1 MHISNFEDYID
12 DKILQRGYTYFQQ
25 GKIGTIQNT
34 TQSAYRMTVFG
45 SKRYQVIV
53 DLDADDFIT
62 HTTCN
67 CPYEHGIHCKHQ
79 VAAFYAVRTCKTN
92 KDSYIHPPDV
102 RQVLLQKSNEE
113 LVMIICDILNQYPE
127 IETKLLF
134 QHAPDCDD
142 ENSCSQII
150 NEYIHAVQDRGFIEY
165 GDVSYAVQGAEFVL
179 EKVDQTATDGDTAK
193 AVHMCIIVLSMMIDM
208 LQGCDDSDGIVGGI
222 IDESIASIDHIVSTY
237 MDTMSEATQQQIFQM
252 LLQEASHE
260 RHDGWNEWEFALLNI
275 CIYFCTNPE
284 WRRQLDDTLEQMI
297 SSNSK
302 EGWSGTYRTSQCKKI
317 QLQLIQLYDG
327 SSKEEAFIQTNLQY
341 SEFREKAIQ
350 HAFHLCEYE
359 KVIQLCLDG
368 EQQDK
373 NALGLL
379 KQWKTYR
386 YEAYENLGDI
396 ENQRKLG
403 LAFVLEDDFSYYE
416 KLKALYDPSSWL
428 EIREHILAT
437 FESTSYRSYMYE
449 SILLLERLLDK
460 LVVYCQKHPA
470 TILHLYESL
479 LPDYPSETHQIF
491 ITHLQN
497 LAQVAQNRKMY
508 NNICQIIQTYRR
520 VGDEK
525 LVQTFIEQ
533 LKQTYHNRPA
543 FLDEL
548 GKISNEYNRI

>member
-1 MHISNFEDYID
+1 M
-12 DKILQRGYTYFQQ
+12 
-25 GKIGTIQNT
+25 
-34 TQSAYRMTVFG
+34 V
-45 SKRYQVIV
+45 
-53 DLDADDFIT
+53 LDSDEFIT

-67 CPYEHGIHCKHQ
+67 CPYEYGIYCKHQ
-79 VAAFYAVRTCKTN
+79 VAAFYAVKESKTN
-92 KDSYIHPPDV
+92 KDSYIQPYDI
-102 RQVLLQKSNEE
+102 RQALLQKSNEE
-113 LVMIICDILNQYPE
+113 LITIICDILNQYPE
-127 IETKLLF
+127 METKLLF
-134 QHAPDCDD
+134 QHASDHSDV
-142 ENSCSQII
+142 NSCSQII

-165 GDVSYAVQGAEFVL
+165 RDVSYAVQGAELVL
-179 EKVDQTATDGDTAK
+179 EKVDQTVTDGDTVK

-237 MDTMSEATQQQIFQM
+237 IDTMSESTQQQIFQI

-260 RHDGWNEWEFALLNI
+260 RHDDWNEWEFALLNI

-359 KVIQLCLDG
+359 KVIKLCLDG

-379 KQWKTYR
+379 KKWNTYR

-403 LAFVLEDDFSYYE
+403 LAFVLKDDFTYYE
-416 KLKALYDPSSWL
+416 KLKVLYDPSSWL
-428 EIREHILAT
+428 EIREYILST
-437 FESTSYRSYMYE
+437 FESTAYRSHMYE
-449 SILLLERLLDK
+449 SILILERLPNK
-460 LVVYCQKHPA
+460 LLAYCQKHPA

-491 ITHLQN
+491 ITHMQD
-497 LAQVAQNRKMY
+497 LAQVARDRKMY
-508 NNICQIIQTYRR
+508 KNICQIIQTYQR
-520 VGDEK
+520 VGDKK
-525 LVQTFIEQ
+525 LVQEFIEQ
-533 LKQTYHNRPA
+533 LKQTYHKRPA

-548 GKISNEYNRI
+548 KKISNSSTPI

>member
-12 DKILQRGYTYFQQ
+12 DIILQRGYTYFQQ

-34 TQSAYRMTVFG
+34 AQLAYRITVFG

-53 DLDADDFIT
+53 DLDSDDFIT

-67 CPYEHGIHCKHQ
+67 CPYVHGIHCKHQ
-79 VAAFYAVRTCKTN
+79 VAAFYAVRACKTN
-92 KDSYIHPPDV
+92 KDSYIQPHDV

-113 LVMIICDILNQYPE
+113 LVTIICDIVNQYPE
-127 IETKLLF
+127 METKLLF
-134 QHAPDCDD
+134 QHVPDHGDV
-142 ENSCSQII
+142 NSCSQII

-165 GDVSYAVQGAEFVL
+165 GDVSYAVQGAELVL
-179 EKVDQTATDGDTAK
+179 EKVDQTATDGDTVK

-237 MDTMSEATQQQIFQM
+237 IDTMSESTQQQIFQM

-284 WRRQLDDTLEQMI
+284 WRRQLDDILAQMI
-297 SSNSK
+297 TANSK
-302 EGWSGTYRTSQCKKI
+302 EGWNGTYCTSQCKKI

-350 HAFHLCEYE
+350 HAVHTCEYE
-359 KVIQLCLDG
+359 QVIKLCLDG
-368 EQQDK
+368 EKQDK

-379 KQWKTYR
+379 KKWKTYR

-403 LAFVLEDDFSYYE
+403 LAFVLEDDFTYYE
-416 KLKALYDPSSWL
+416 KLKVLYDPSSWL
-428 EIREHILAT
+428 EIREHILST
-437 FESTSYRSYMYE
+437 FESTTYRSHMYE
-449 SILLLERLLDK
+449 SILILERLPNK
-460 LVVYCQKHPA
+460 LLAYCQKHPA
-470 TILHLYESL
+470 TILHLCESL
-479 LPDYPSETHQIF
+479 LPDYPAETHQIF
-491 ITHLQN
+491 LTHMQD
-497 LAQVAQNRKMY
+497 LAQVARDRKMY
-508 NNICQIIQTYRR
+508 KNICQIIQIYQR

-525 LVQTFIEQ
+525 LVQEFIEQ

-548 GKISNEYNRI
+548 GKISN

>member
-12 DKILQRGYTYFQQ
+12 DMIVQRGYTYFQQ

-34 TQSAYRMTVFG
+34 AQSAYRMTVFG

-53 DLDADDFIT
+53 DLDSDDFIT

-67 CPYEHGIHCKHQ
+67 CPYVHGMHCKHQ
-79 VAAFYAVRTCKTN
+79 VAAFYAVRACKTN
-92 KDSYIHPPDV
+92 KDSYISPHDV

-113 LVMIICDILNQYPE
+113 LVTIICDMVNQYPE
-127 IETKLLF
+127 METKLLF
-134 QHAPDCDD
+134 QHAPAHDD
-142 ENSCSQII
+142 VNNCSQII

-165 GDVSYAVQGAEFVL
+165 ENVSYAVQGAELVL
-179 EKVDQTATDGDTAK
+179 EKVDQTATDGDTVK

-237 MDTMSEATQQQIFQM
+237 IDTMSESTQQQIFQI

-260 RHDGWNEWEFALLNI
+260 RHADWNEWEFALLNI
-275 CIYFCTNPE
+275 CIYFCTNSE

-350 HAFHLCEYE
+350 HAFHRCEYE
-359 KVIQLCLDG
+359 KVIKLCLDG

-403 LAFVLEDDFSYYE
+403 LAFVLEDNFTYYE
-416 KLKALYDPSSWL
+416 KLKVLYDSSSWL
-428 EIREHILAT
+428 EVREHILST
-437 FESTSYRSYMYE
+437 FESTTYRSHMYE
-449 SILLLERLLDK
+449 SILILERLPNK
-460 LVVYCQKHPA
+460 LLAYCQKHPA

-491 ITHLQN
+491 ITHMQDLS
-497 LAQVAQNRKMY
+497 QVARDRKMY
-508 NNICQIIQTYRR
+508 KNICQIIQTYQR

-525 LVQTFIEQ
+525 LVQEFIEK
-533 LKQTYHNRPA
+533 LKQTYLKRPA

-548 GKISNEYNRI
+548 GKISN